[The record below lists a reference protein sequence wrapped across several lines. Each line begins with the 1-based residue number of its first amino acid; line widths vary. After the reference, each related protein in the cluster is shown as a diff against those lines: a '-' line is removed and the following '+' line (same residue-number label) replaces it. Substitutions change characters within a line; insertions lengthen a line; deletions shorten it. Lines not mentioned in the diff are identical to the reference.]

1 VLNGLRIPL
10 TEFKGVNLG
19 DLDAV
24 ELRFGAATPAGSIQL
39 ADVAFQEPSP
49 EDAPLPSP
57 AVTTPLPGPKRAD
70 GIAVGGVTT
79 VPSRTVCA
87 DTAAPASSL
96 ASLRAAG
103 GRLVA
108 TGTARDAGCAA
119 TASKRAR
126 AGKVARV
133 SLAISRRVAGGCRYV
148 TAGGALTAV
157 KPCDAPLALIARG
170 AKSWRVAARAPRG
183 TYRVRW
189 QAIDASGNLERA
201 HVRALRVA

>member
-1 VLNGLRIPL
+1 
-10 TEFKGVNLG
+10 
-19 DLDAV
+19 
-24 ELRFGAATPAGSIQL
+24 
-39 ADVAFQEPSP
+39 
-49 EDAPLPSP
+49 
-57 AVTTPLPGPKRAD
+57 
-70 GIAVGGVTT
+70 VTT

-96 ASLRAAG
+96 AVLRAAA
-103 GRLVA
+103 GRLPA

-126 AGKVARV
+126 AGRVARV

-148 TAGGALTAV
+148 TARGALTAV

-189 QAIDASGNLERA
+189 QAIDSSGNLERA